1 MVELMGG
8 TLTITSILGQGSTF
22 SIELLSATAPT
33 TGLGDFNGHA
43 LWEDVADVPRTI
55 LFVEDSLSNLHLIER
70 ILAHRPE
77 IKIVPAMQ
85 GRIAVQLAREHK
97 PDVILLDL
105 NLPDMHGR
113 EVLARLQ
120 SEPATRD
127 VPVVIISAD
136 AMKGQRDRLLTEGA
150 FAYLSKPLDV
160 REFVDTIH
168 RALNTSPVP
177 AR

>member
-1 MVELMGG
+1 
-8 TLTITSILGQGSTF
+8 TF
-22 SIELLSATAPT
+22 SIELLSAAAPA
-33 TGLGDFNGHA
+33 GGFGDFNGHA
-43 LWEDVADVPRTI
+43 LLWDDVAYLPRTI

-77 IKIVPAMQ
+77 IRIVPAVE
-85 GRIAVQLAREHK
+85 GRLAVELAREHK
-97 PDVILLDL
+97 PDIILLDL

-113 EVLARLQ
+113 EVLTRLR

-136 AMKGQRDRLLTEGA
+136 ALKGQRDRLLSEGA

-160 REFVDTIH
+160 REFVGTIH
-168 RALNTSPVP
+168 RALSASPV
-177 AR
+177 AAS